1 MEFNSLNEATE
12 FIRNA
17 LSSALVDIGE
27 DVREIMNE
35 QIENDIYKDHSPTAY
50 DRTGALGECAEVI
63 ESGNDSVS
71 IQYMENKGGWTSFK
85 DGSRFFP
92 LYGYKAGSVLAPNGG
107 RYSANPL
114 ESSLERCE
122 NEISPKLKEYLI
134 SRGIPIE

>member
-1 MEFNSLNEATE
+1 MEFNSLNEATA

-35 QIENDIYKDHSPTAY
+35 QIESDIYKDHSPTVY
-50 DRTGALGECAEVI
+50 DRTGALGECAEVVDSNNDTVTI
-63 ESGNDSVS
+63 E
-71 IQYMENKGGWTSFK
+71 YMDKGGWTSFK
-85 DGSRFFP
+85 DGSHFFP

-107 RYSANPL
+107 RYSANPF

-122 NEISPKLKEYLI
+122 NEISPKLREYLI